1 MAAAMAALQGAMS
14 TLSVHGLRG
23 SSLFGAKLQQQQQQP
38 PAIHES
44 QQLPGTA
51 VAVLKKWKRKEC
63 KPNGLPVR
71 QKLHIKVGDS
81 VKVIAGDDKGKVS
94 EVVQIYYHNG
104 KVLLKNVNLQTK
116 HVKGKAEG
124 ESGQI
129 IQIEAPIHG
138 SNVMLYSKTNKV
150 ASRVGHKIL
159 EDGRKVRYLLK
170 TGEIVETDLAKPAAA
185 AKKSNESES

>member
-14 TLSVHGLRG
+14 TLSLHGLRG
-23 SSLFGAKLQQQQQQP
+23 SSLFGAKLQQQQQQQ
-38 PAIHES
+38 PAFSES

-51 VAVLKKWKRKEC
+51 VAVLKKWKRKVC

-71 QKLHIKVGDS
+71 KKLHVKVGDS
-81 VKVIAGDDKGKVS
+81 VQVIAGDDKGKVS
-94 EVVQIYYHNG
+94 EVVQIYFHNG
-104 KVLLKNVNLQTK
+104 KVLLKNIKIQTK

-170 TGEIVETDLAKPAAA
+170 TGEIVETDLVKPAAST
-185 AKKSNESES
+185 KKSNENES